1 MLSVRFS
8 VIIPALNE
16 AEHVRRAVVSA
27 WQAGASEVI
36 VADGG
41 SSDPTAALAE
51 DAGARVIAAPRGRA
65 RQQNAGAAAAG
76 GELLL
81 FLHADNHLHADVGRQ
96 LSAAARRGAACGA
109 LRQEIEALGW
119 AYRWLETGNA
129 QRVRWLGLPYGD
141 QAIFVR
147 RDVFAGIGRF
157 PDVPLLED
165 LLLMRRLNRR
175 HWPALLPG
183 PVYVSPRR
191 WQSRG
196 IVPQTLRNW
205 GILARYCCGASLE
218 DLAASYNGPRRE
230 A

>member
-1 MLSVRFS
+1 MRSVRFS
-8 VIIPALNE
+8 VVIPALNE
-16 AEHVRRAVVSA
+16 AEHVRRAITSA

-41 SSDPTAALAE
+41 SGDRTVALAE
-51 DAGARVIAAPRGRA
+51 GAGARVIAAPHGRA

-76 GELLL
+76 GDLLL
-81 FLHADNHLHADVGRQ
+81 FLHADNHLHPDVGRQ
-96 LSAAARRGAACGA
+96 LSTAVRRGARFGA
-109 LRQEIEALGW
+109 LRQEIEAVGW
-119 AYRWLETGNA
+119 GYRWLETGNA

-147 RDVFAGIGRF
+147 RDVFTDVGGF
-157 PDVPLLED
+157 PEVPLLED
-165 LLLMRRLNRR
+165 LLLMRRLKRR
-175 HWPALLPG
+175 NWPALLPG

-191 WQSRG
+191 WQARG

-218 DLAASYNGPRRE
+218 DLAATYNGPRRG